1 VQGCRGAGGSRRED
15 EDVDPD
21 DRDRVFAG
29 GADGGA
35 GLGDVVAGFRLGAA
49 GRGGA
54 PDRVDRLCD
63 RHVPGGVVGL
73 PLHAGELAS
82 DGGRGDQMSLRPGHP
97 LWPRFLPTP
106 VVVSLATV
114 GPVGRI
120 RRAPGTWGSVAGLLY
135 FVVLFAQVSPWL
147 LILWSALGLWLAVG
161 ICGEAE
167 FRLGLRDPGMVVLDE

>member
-1 VQGCRGAGGSRRED
+1 
-15 EDVDPD
+15 
-21 DRDRVFAG
+21 
-29 GADGGA
+29 
-35 GLGDVVAGFRLGAA
+35 
-49 GRGGA
+49 
-54 PDRVDRLCD
+54 
-63 RHVPGGVVGL
+63 
-73 PLHAGELAS
+73 
-82 DGGRGDQMSLRPGHP
+82 MSLRPGHP

-167 FRLGLRDPGMVVLDE
+167 FRLGLRDPGMVVLDEFMAMPLCFVAWRWLPEAWVVQPWAVFLAGFALFRLFDVAKPLGISRLQHLPGGWGVVVDDVAAALAACATLHLAGWAWVAWGGF